1 MEKNKYHF
9 GRNYVPTNQS
19 MNIIDK
25 TRMFSSDHC
34 ENQVASSK
42 IMEIHNRTFHGEVKN
57 YTCDLCCHQVSLK
70 NSLARHKKSIEY
82 MQLSSNIKRK
92 SF

>member
-1 MEKNKYHF
+1 MKNF
-9 GRNYVPTNQS
+9 
-19 MNIIDK
+19 DK
-25 TRMFSSDHC
+25 INMFSCGHC
-34 ENQVASSK
+34 KYQIASSK

-92 SF
+92 SFSTQKGST